1 MQTENSRIWKFLKYL
16 SFTIIAIMAVVLL
29 AQYINLAVLN
39 GKNDSLQN
47 SLQTDINT
55 LEQKEKLLEDISTDQ
70 FIEDQA
76 KENLG
81 MKDDDEEVITL
92 LFA

>member
-81 MKDDDEEVITL
+81 MKDDDEEVIIGK
-92 LFA
+92 